1 MYVCMY
7 LSIYLCIYLSTQ
19 FYFITQLSISVYRT
33 TPLFICLSLDHI
45 ASFYFLSFISTLMLL
60 LYLLIHFLPLSIDYP
75 TCFECYRSSLNKANQ
90 SPVSVWTTESD
101 NDIRSPQSFDNTTYD
116 SPGSRTSSNR
126 SDSNDNDSSSS
137 ISSYDQS
144 YSNSIKSDDINTSLY
159 SSSSTTPGT
168 PNSVWTTGIEI
179 DYGLS
184 IDIGMKKGFSPYEQ

>member
-1 MYVCMY
+1 
-7 LSIYLCIYLSTQ
+7 
-19 FYFITQLSISVYRT
+19 
-33 TPLFICLSLDHI
+33 
-45 ASFYFLSFISTLMLL
+45 MLL
-60 LYLLIHFLPLSIDYP
+60 LYLHIHFLPLSIDYP

-126 SDSNDNDSSSS
+126 SDSNDHDSSSSS
-137 ISSYDQS
+137 ISSNDHS

-168 PNSVWTTGIEI
+168 PNSV
-179 DYGLS
+179 
-184 IDIGMKKGFSPYEQ
+184 